1 MMIVLFHVLYLFG
14 KYVYRNYKLNR
25 RKAVD
30 DAEMDAGEQ
39 FTFSRADY
47 MMIDPE
53 APQDFTAKPLR
64 FFPPAY
70 VQRYVAVSDV
80 LSSSKYSGKLR
91 KVVDF
96 GCSEFGFLVYLKNT
110 PGVEE
115 ILCVDID
122 KHTLETYQER
132 AAPLLS
138 EHIHTRSTPLVI
150 EVCEGSVTHNDK
162 KLENTDAVICIE
174 LIEHLYPDTLSD
186 LPQNIFGF
194 IKPKVAVMTTPNAD
208 FNVLF
213 PNFSGFRHP
222 DHKFEWTRQEFQ
234 DWATNITLKYPEYD
248 VTFDG
253 ICKGPEG
260 TEHLGACTQ
269 MAIFHR
275 LSDYRDDCIQAVEGL
290 FNTITVHEYPR
301 HVDNR
306 SDEAKILDEAT
317 FYIRRISF
325 QDPDMEEEVPLKKI
339 LGTLRSFSVSE
350 DTLRTILEEAG
361 WSIVDRESGPTILIP
376 PPSWSSCSAMEGERW
391 SVNSPTNEDDW
402 EDDPG
407 PPTHSNMYLEED
419 WNTPNWDEELSIV
432 IPQNNSVVQE
442 NTYLFDGDNVTL
454 DSSLD
459 MRGHAASAVSIETSI
474 RENLE
479 PSLQF
484 FRNVDRMSVDD
495 LNESFEQNVPV
506 DLNESVVP
514 SNSSFSMKVE
524 EMQEDSVP
532 EHIQSPTMREDTVQ
546 QLNHMLHY
554 PVCINISRASTSPE
568 PYLLQTVKM
577 DQDLKHASLC
587 SESMSDWMLNN
598 SLGQRD
604 ETQEPLT
611 KNDSIDYDNLR
622 ILHLN
627 ASHKECESSSPEAV
641 NSNRNASTC
650 VRDPSTKDQLSNS
663 SVSLASCSLADSQP
677 QFTSSPKVE
686 TKMNATGKKRR
697 SLNLCDQTNS
707 LPSTIK
713 RLQLIG
719 LESNNSL
726 ESSSRPLRS
735 DEEEVASAMT
745 LSADYVK
752 KDTSSDTTQA
762 DSSVSTATSMLNDS
776 QTMEESACD
785 KKFQL
790 ADLQLIKQECGDVN
804 STKTTCHYAK
814 DTNSKHVSPTSEEV
828 AGTVQSTSVLKSEK
842 QDENVAES
850 RTKTNAVEVAES
862 AEPKPFSPETPP
874 TSWSPEVMDSG
885 YPNSASVQD
894 MTPEYDL
901 SSIAQDHISD
911 SEPPSIAEAPRP
923 EVLEV
928 VEVVEVENGDLANN
942 NRDGEGNNMMAAQ
955 LNELEDLQ
963 PLIDVLEND
972 LENENDIYAL
982 ENDFPMW
989 LLRILN
995 MANPIDV
1002 EMQIRERREIRF
1014 PDRAGGDDRFM
1025 NMERDEGFDSSS
1037 SDGSDLENH
1046 EMGEDDNSDENVAM
1060 DSENASHSDSGSDRW
1075 PAGRT

>member
-1 MMIVLFHVLYLFG
+1 
-14 KYVYRNYKLNR
+14 
-25 RKAVD
+25 
-30 DAEMDAGEQ
+30 
-39 FTFSRADY
+39 

-53 APQDFTAKPLR
+53 APQDFTARSPR

-80 LSSSKYSGKLR
+80 LSSSKYHGKLR

-96 GCSEFGFLVYLKNT
+96 GCSELGFLVYLKNT

-122 KHTLETYQER
+122 KQTLQTYQEK

-138 EHIHTRSTPLVI
+138 EHIHTRTTPLVI

-174 LIEHLYPDTLSD
+174 LIEHLYPDTLRD
-186 LPQNIFGF
+186 LPENIFGF
-194 IKPKVAVMTTPNAD
+194 IKPKVAVMTTPNAE

-213 PNFSGFRHP
+213 PNFTGFRHP
-222 DHKFEWTRQEFQ
+222 DHKFEWTRQEFEH
-234 DWATNITLKYPEYD
+234 WATDITLKYPEYE
-248 VTFDG
+248 VTFEG

-260 TEHLGACTQ
+260 TEHLGGCSQ

-275 LSDYRDDCIQAVEGL
+275 ISDQRDNCNRAVEGL
-290 FNTITVHEYPR
+290 FNTITVHEYPM

-306 SDEAKILDEAT
+306 SDEMKILDDAT
-317 FYIRRISF
+317 YYIRRMTF
-325 QDPDMEEEVPLKKI
+325 QYPDMEEEVPLRQVLPMLK
-339 LGTLRSFSVSE
+339 SFNISE
-350 DTLRTILEEAG
+350 GTLRTILEEAG
-361 WSIVDRESGPTILIP
+361 WSITDREFEPVILIP
-376 PPSWSSCSAMEGERW
+376 PLSWSDYSVLEGNNW
-391 SVNSPTNEDDW
+391 SVHSPENEQDW
-402 EDDPG
+402 EDEPG
-407 PPTHSNMYLEED
+407 PPMQSNIYSEED
-419 WNTPNWDEELSIV
+419 WNSQNWEEEPSIV
-432 IPQNNSVVQE
+432 IPQNNSMVQE
-442 NTYLFDGDNVTL
+442 NTYLFDGDNMTL
-454 DSSLD
+454 DSGLA
-459 MRGHAASAVSIETSI
+459 MRDHAGSSISIETSI
-474 RENLE
+474 KENLD
-479 PSLQF
+479 LNFQF
-484 FRNVDRMSVDD
+484 VSNVDRMSVDD
-495 LNESFEQNVPV
+495 LNKSFEQNVPA
-506 DLNESVVP
+506 DLNESMML
-514 SNSSFSMKVE
+514 SDSSFSMKQE
-524 EMQEDSVP
+524 EIQENSS
-532 EHIQSPTMREDTVQ
+532 EQ
-546 QLNHMLHY
+546 QLKQMLE
-554 PVCINISRASTSPE
+554 C
-568 PYLLQTVKM
+568 
-577 DQDLKHASLC
+577 
-587 SESMSDWMLNN
+587 MLNN
-598 SLGQRD
+598 SVSVPGC
-604 ETQEPLT
+604 
-611 KNDSIDYDNLR
+611 SIAEN
-622 ILHLN
+622 
-627 ASHKECESSSPEAV
+627 
-641 NSNRNASTC
+641 
-650 VRDPSTKDQLSNS
+650 
-663 SVSLASCSLADSQP
+663 QP

-697 SLNLCDQTNS
+697 SLNLCDQTSS

-713 RLQLIG
+713 RLQLVG

-726 ESSSRPLRS
+726 ESSSRPLRN
-735 DEEEVASAMT
+735 DEKEVASAKS
-745 LSADYVK
+745 LSVDY
-752 KDTSSDTTQA
+752 DTKESSSDTTLTN
-762 DSSVSTATSMLNDS
+762 SSASTATSTLNDS
-776 QTMEESACD
+776 QTLGESACD
-785 KKFQL
+785 KRFQL
-790 ADLQLIKQECGDVN
+790 SDLQLIKPECGDVN

-814 DTNSKHVSPTSEEV
+814 DSNSKHVSPTSEEV
-828 AGTVQSTSVLKSEK
+828 AGTVQSTSVLKPEK
-842 QDENVAES
+842 QDEYAAES
-850 RTKTNAVEVAES
+850 SRDTNTNAVEVAES

-1014 PDRAGGDDRFM
+1014 PDGAGGDDRFM

-1037 SDGSDLENH
+1037 SEGSDLENH